1 LAAEVS
7 LRLLLAWRD
16 LARAAYGGFPLSY
29 WDRDWPQLPGS
40 SPAGRCPMTTAAP
53 SAALATIQP
62 VFTDAERV
70 ALAGFLAGYRGLTR
84 GPTP

>member
-1 LAAEVS
+1 
-7 LRLLLAWRD
+7 
-16 LARAAYGGFPLSY
+16 
-29 WDRDWPQLPGS
+29 
-40 SPAGRCPMTTAAP
+40 MTTTAP

-84 GPTP
+84 EA